1 MKKIIITNNI
11 IQNHYNQ
18 LKSKLEQLEND
29 LKELE
34 SPYSLKDILI
44 SKPKKLYE
52 IGEWSKNQ
60 SEKNF
65 DYMIRKYKSFTIK
78 KKDYDAYDLAR
89 SLNVNTCPYCNI
101 NSIYTV
107 IKDDEKKEKIIRP
120 EFDHF
125 FDKDT
130 YPILSLSIYNL
141 IPSCHQCNSNLKHTK
156 SFNLDEY
163 IHPYVDDLDKEMKFS
178 LKITNSKFYYS
189 IDGFKIELQN
199 INNSIKVD
207 NHLKVFKIKERYSYL
222 KDIILELI
230 QKKYMYDESYLDEL
244 LKKYEGTF
252 FRNKEDLLR
261 LISGGYINENEIN
274 KRPLSKL
281 IKDISEQ
288 LELF

>member
-1 MKKIIITNNI
+1 
-11 IQNHYNQ
+11 
-18 LKSKLEQLEND
+18 
-29 LKELE
+29 
-34 SPYSLKDILI
+34 
-44 SKPKKLYE
+44 
-52 IGEWSKNQ
+52 
-60 SEKNF
+60 
-65 DYMIRKYKSFTIK
+65 
-78 KKDYDAYDLAR
+78 
-89 SLNVNTCPYCNI
+89 
-101 NSIYTV
+101 
-107 IKDDEKKEKIIRP
+107 
-120 EFDHF
+120 
-125 FDKDT
+125 
-130 YPILSLSIYNL
+130 
-141 IPSCHQCNSNLKHTK
+141 
-156 SFNLDEY
+156 
-163 IHPYVDDLDKEMKFS
+163 MKFS
-178 LKITNSKFYYS
+178 LKIINSKFYYS
-189 IDGFKIELQN
+189 IDGFEIELQN